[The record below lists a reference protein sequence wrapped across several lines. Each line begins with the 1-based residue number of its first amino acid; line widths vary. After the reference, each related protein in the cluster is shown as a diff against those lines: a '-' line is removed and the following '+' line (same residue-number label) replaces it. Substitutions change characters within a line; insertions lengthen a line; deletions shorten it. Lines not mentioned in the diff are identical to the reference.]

1 MKYLIIMV
9 RGCECSIVFN
19 PILDHADVAGDQ
31 MEVIS
36 AGFCR
41 MPNYLNDN
49 AFAYG
54 ESVSLKIKSRGQE
67 DARVIFKDVMA
78 E

>member
-1 MKYLIIMV
+1 
-9 RGCECSIVFN
+9 
-19 PILDHADVAGDQ
+19 